1 MIPTTSANSLYSGFI
16 FSFIF
21 SLLNIGFGIYLFVS
35 SLRLANATYIEPD
48 EEAEYMQK
56 KAQRKP
62 VLAKPEPSKVFTI
75 HPKQDDDD
83 IEDIPIDNEK
93 KQKKDPPKKVQRE
106 NASRAGKS
114 RASENDGNNE

>member
-1 MIPTTSANSLYSGFI
+1 
-16 FSFIF
+16 
-21 SLLNIGFGIYLFVS
+21 
-35 SLRLANATYIEPD
+35 
-48 EEAEYMQK
+48 MQK

-114 RASENDGNNE
+114 RASENDGNNEQAHIVFRIVKRTKIAFWFEKFHLK